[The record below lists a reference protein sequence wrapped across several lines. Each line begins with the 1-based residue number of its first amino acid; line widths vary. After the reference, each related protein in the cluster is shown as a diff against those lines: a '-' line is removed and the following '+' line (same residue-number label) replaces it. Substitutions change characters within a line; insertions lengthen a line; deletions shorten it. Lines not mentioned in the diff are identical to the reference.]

1 MATNMAIIIYF
12 SHGGETIING
22 QKVIREKGNTAILAE
37 NIAAKISAE
46 IYSLKPKKPYP
57 KDYDLLVEQA
67 CHKKNLPTDFSDL
80 PVQINHEEIFI
91 GYPNWCGT
99 MPEIVQQFL
108 TSQDFSGRNIYPF
121 CTHEG
126 SALGNSIADLKKLC
140 PTASI
145 KTGLAVR
152 GSNVEKS
159 QTAIDNWLMQYQ
171 CDTCHKKRLK
181 KGSL

>member
-1 MATNMAIIIYF
+1 MAIIIYF

-22 QKVIREKGNTAILAE
+22 QKVVREKGNTAILAE
-37 NIAAKISAE
+37 NIAAKIDAE
-46 IYSLKPKKPYP
+46 IYSLKPSQPYP
-57 KDYDLLVEQA
+57 ENYDALVEQV
-67 CHKKNLPTDFSDL
+67 CHKKELTTDFIDL
-80 PVQINHEEIFI
+80 SINVDDDEFFI

-99 MPEIVQQFL
+99 MPEILQHFL
-108 TSQDFSGRNIYPF
+108 ASQDFSGKNIYPF

-126 SALGNSIADLKKLC
+126 SALGSSLVDLKNLC
-140 PTASI
+140 PTAII

-152 GSNVEKS
+152 GSKVEKS

-171 CDTCHKKRLK
+171 CDTCHKKQLK